1 MKKSALGTLSAIA
14 ALFLASCQPSVNL
27 INESLNENLEQQ
39 NSRAITAT
47 ADTEVS
53 KRVTGY
59 FCEWGIYG
67 AHNNFY
73 ATSIPFEKLTHI
85 NYAFVGINP
94 STLGVEVYDPWASLE
109 IVYPG
114 EKWDTEYKGNLGM
127 LSKLKK
133 EHPGTKVLISV
144 GGWTKSH
151 GFHAAAAT
159 PSSRKT
165 SAKNLVEFMKKY
177 DLDGIDIDWEYPGIN
192 REKDPNDEF
201 DKGAP
206 GGIEDKENFTLFL
219 KAIRE
224 ELTSQGKK
232 DGKYYELTVA
242 VGTGYDKIETTNPG
256 EYSKYVDAINL
267 MSYDMHGAFES
278 TIGHQAPLYAN
289 PYDKHSEL
297 INERYNIDWAV
308 QKFLKLGVPST
319 KLVIGIPFYSRGW
332 NNVSG
337 GWDVDGNG
345 TPDGMF
351 GEGGSTLLGTWGVGG
366 QSPYLEIKKLENKSG
381 WEKFRDPYSKVA
393 WLYNRSTKELYTYDD
408 AESVKVKMDYIKSL
422 NLGGAMYWE
431 IDGDDWQ
438 NGYDLVN
445 IIADAMLTGRDFGTD
460 PNPPEN
466 PPVKDPVDS
475 EPTNPTQ
482 PENPGNEPETTKATG
497 VPGLPSVEQNKWNG
511 DATFDLVMNMWWGNN
526 GTKAELLE
534 NGKVIQTEYFK
545 DNSPSAQRHTFTVTK
560 KTNGTYQYQVRLTN
574 KFGSSTSAVV
584 KYTVSNASG
593 STQPPS
599 DAEITPPVDDDNGEN
614 NKDDDSSNNNETP
627 SNQGTSSY
635 PAWKVNGVYAIGD
648 IVYYNGNAYECTLSH
663 TAVAESWTPDAVP
676 ALWKLLGPA
685 SGNENPSDPE
695 KPEDPSDPVLP
706 EPDPEPRPT
715 PAPAN
720 LPRHILT
727 GYWQNFNNG
736 AKVLRINEVPVE
748 YDIICVSFADATGT
762 PGAVEFNLDTSL
774 GFSEATFIKDI
785 KEVQGRG
792 QHVIISV
799 GGQNGTISVNNDTSA
814 KNFAQSITRLM
825 NKYGFEG
832 VDIDLENGVNAKYME
847 KALRMIPENSII
859 TMAPETIGMQS
870 TGAEYFKLALAIKD
884 ILTVNNTQ
892 YYNSGTML
900 GQDGKVYGQGNENFL
915 TALAAIQLENGLA
928 PSQVGLGLPASTKG
942 AGSGYVD
949 PQIIINALETLIQGK
964 KHGSYVPPRVY
975 KDFRGVMTWSINWD
989 ASNNWNFSKKVG
1001 AKLKELNSL

>member
-14 ALFLASCQPSVNL
+14 ALLLSACQPNVTLMND
-27 INESLNENLEQQ
+27 SLSENQ
-39 NSRAITAT
+39 NSNSRSVTVSS
-47 ADTEVS
+47 DTETS
-53 KRVTGY
+53 RRVTGY

-67 AHNNFY
+67 AHGNFY
-73 ATSIPFEKLTHI
+73 ATSIPFDKLTHI

-127 LSKLKK
+127 LNKLKK
-133 EHPGTKVLISV
+133 ENPGTKVLISV

-159 PSSRKT
+159 ASSRKT

-177 DLDGIDIDWEYPGIN
+177 NLDGIDIDWEYPGIN
-192 REKDPNDEF
+192 RDKDPNDEY

-224 ELTSQGKK
+224 ELTAQGNK

-242 VGTGYDKIETTNPG
+242 VGSGYDKIETTNPG
-256 EYSKYVDAINL
+256 EYSKYVDAINI
-267 MSYDMHGAFES
+267 MTYDMHGAFES
-278 TIGHQAPLYAN
+278 TIGHQAPLYAS
-289 PYDKHSEL
+289 PYDTHSEL
-297 INERYNIDWAV
+297 VNERYNVDWAV
-308 QKFLKLGVPST
+308 QEFLKLGVPST
-319 KLVIGIPFYSRGW
+319 KLVVGIPFYSRGW
-332 NNVSG
+332 NNVKG
-337 GWDVDGNG
+337 GWDADGNG
-345 TPDGMF
+345 TSDGMF
-351 GEGGSTLLGTWGVGG
+351 GQGGSTLSGTWGVGG
-366 QSPYLEIKKLENKSG
+366 QSPYYEMKKLEGQSG
-381 WEKFRDPYSKVA
+381 WEKFRDPYSKAA
-393 WLYNRSTKELYTYDD
+393 WLYNRSKKELYTYDD
-408 AESVKVKMDYIKSL
+408 AETVKVKMDYIKSL

-445 IIADAMLTGRDFGTD
+445 IIADSILQGKNNGTSPSPVPPPIED
-460 PNPPEN
+460 PSDPPLL
-466 PPVKDPVDS
+466 PP
-475 EPTNPTQ
+475 
-482 PENPGNEPETTKATG
+482 TTKATG
-497 VPGLPSVEQNKWNG
+497 IPGTPSLEQNKWSGEN
-511 DATFDLVMNMWWGNN
+511 TFDLVMNMWWGNN
-526 GTKAELLE
+526 GTKAELIE
-534 NGKVIQTEYFK
+534 NGTVIQTEYFQ
-545 DNSPSAQRHTFTVTK
+545 DNTPSAQRHSFTVTK
-560 KTNGTYQYQVRLTN
+560 TENGTYEYKVRLTN
-574 KFGSSTSAVV
+574 DYGSSES
-584 KYTVSNASG
+584 KTVNYKV
-593 STQPPS
+593 TQAKDPDNGGETP
-599 DAEITPPVDDDNGEN
+599 TPPPVENPPENG
-614 NKDDDSSNNNETP
+614 DNNETYP
-627 SNQGTSSY
+627 SWTLNETYSL
-635 PAWKVNGVYAIGD
+635 GD
-648 IVYYNGNAYECTLSH
+648 KVYYDGYIYECICPH
-663 TAVAESWTPDAVP
+663 TAVSETWTPSAVP
-676 ALWKLLGPA
+676 ALWKLIGA
-685 SGNENPSDPE
+685 GNQTPPIY
-695 KPEDPSDPVLP
+695 EDPI
-706 EPDPEPRPT
+706 PDPDPIPIPT
-715 PAPAN
+715 PSPAN

-748 YDIICVSFADATGT
+748 YNIICVSFADATGT

-774 GFSEATFIKDI
+774 GFSEKTFISDI
-785 KEVQGRG
+785 KEVQERG

-799 GGQNGTISVNNDTSA
+799 GGQNGTISVNSETSA
-814 KNFAQSITRLM
+814 KNFAESIIKLM

-832 VDIDLENGVNAKYME
+832 VDIDLENGVNARYME
-847 KALRMIPENSII
+847 KALRMLPENSII

-870 TGAEYFKLALAIKD
+870 TGAEYFKLALAIRD

-900 GQDGKVYGQGNENFL
+900 GQDGKVYGQGNEDFL

-928 PSQVGLGLPASTKG
+928 ASQVGLGLPASTRG

-964 KHGSYVPPRVY
+964 KHGSYVPPRTY
-975 KDFRGVMTWSINWD
+975 SDFRGVMTWSINWD
-989 ASNNWNFSKKVG
+989 ASNNWKFSKAVG